1 METGD
6 IIVVYGLFILWWL
19 LCLVGLWGV
28 FVKAGQP
35 GWAAIV
41 PIYNLY
47 TWVKVADQPGWW
59 VVLYFVPGVNL
70 FVHITVCIY
79 VALEFRQ
86 HWLFGIG
93 LWLLP
98 VVFLPVLGFGNRRA
112 EYVGAAHRVEVPG
125 DKDAALARRAR
136 QQMKDADR
144 QQP

>member
-1 METGD
+1 MDTSVGL
-6 IIVVYGLFILWWL
+6 VVVVGLI
-19 LCLVGLWGV
+19 LVGLWRV
-28 FVKAGQP
+28 FVKAGRP

-59 VVLYFVPGVNL
+59 VVLYFVPVVNY
-70 FVHITVCIY
+70 FVHVAVCIY
-79 VALEFRQ
+79 AAQEFRQ

-93 LWLLP
+93 LWLFP
-98 VVFLPVLGFGNRRA
+98 FVFLPVLGFGHV
-112 EYVGAAHRVEVPG
+112 EYVGAAHRREVPG